1 METGHRIAAW
11 RHLDTNAHGGLD
23 SAHFAQLAQFA
34 QLAEREAAHRHAV
47 TTQVRVVARSPLRVS
62 ARVCQQPVRTCRAT
76 QSRLTGP
83 APACGIG

>member
-1 METGHRIAAW
+1 
-11 RHLDTNAHGGLD
+11 
-23 SAHFAQLAQFA
+23 
-34 QLAEREAAHRHAV
+34 LAEREAAHRHAV

-62 ARVCQQPVRTCRAT
+62 ARVCQQPVRTCRAA